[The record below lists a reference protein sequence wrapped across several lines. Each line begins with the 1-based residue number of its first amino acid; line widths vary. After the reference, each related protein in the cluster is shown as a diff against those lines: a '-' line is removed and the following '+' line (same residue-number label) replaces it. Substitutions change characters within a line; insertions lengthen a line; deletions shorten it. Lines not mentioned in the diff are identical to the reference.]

1 MGFSVSWI
9 KLIKL
14 IVFWLFGQKESF
26 EERQFRVQQSF
37 CKMENQLLFRFSF
50 FDGKFRFAF
59 SIFYVSLQFL
69 NMGKTRPLSVYFCS
83 FHNSIANIHDVNGKN
98 VDVVLGIW
106 TPGQPLTP
114 TSTHCA
120 KVTLFLKVPMT
131 VCDDFQSFGI
141 GNCYSVDCNTTT

>member
-26 EERQFRVQQSF
+26 EERQFWVQQSF

-98 VDVVLGIW
+98 RRCCAWDLNPR
-106 TPGQPLTP
+106 TATYTHLHPLCQGNTIP
-114 TSTHCA
+114 QST
-120 KVTLFLKVPMT
+120 
-131 VCDDFQSFGI
+131 DDCLWRFPVFW
-141 GNCYSVDCNTTT
+141 YWKLLLRRL